1 MKRTILL
8 FSVAILCLLF
18 CLGLVSCE
26 DKYVTIKFNTMG
38 GNTIESIQVEKGGK
52 IPKPSDPEKLG
63 YSFDKWCYEGVEW
76 VFVGYVAT
84 EDMTLEAKWTPIE
97 YTIEYVCE
105 GTHSNK
111 TSYTV
116 ENGFELS
123 DAIREKHI
131 FLGWYEDKEYTKP
144 IAKIEKGTMGSLTI
158 YGKTQKS
165 PLVLVRD
172 GDEYTVSCWDKNI
185 TSVEIPSKHN
195 GRPVTTIDIYG
206 FEGCTRLES
215 ITIPNSVTKIGGL
228 AFKDCTSLESIT
240 IHSSITK
247 ISGNVFKNCAN
258 LERIEVDEENKN
270 YSSIDGNLYSKDEKT
285 LIQYAPGK
293 KETSFTVPN
302 SVTIIDN
309 RAFESCAR
317 IKFITIP
324 SSVTAIGEGAFFY
337 CESLISV
344 GIENGVKT
352 IGNRAFYYCTN
363 LKIITI
369 PSSVTAI
376 EGNLIH
382 DCARLERIEVDEEN
396 KNYSSI
402 DGNLYSKD
410 KKTLIQYASGK
421 KETSF
426 IVPNCVTTIEN
437 SAFDFCLSLTS
448 VTIPSSVTKIAEEVF
463 EDCIYVERIEVDK
476 ENKNYSSIDGNLY
489 SKDQKTLIRY
499 AEGKKETSFTIPS
512 GVTKIGD
519 CAFVG
524 CALVSITIPN
534 SVKSIGYEAF
544 SHCANLTIYCEAESQ
559 PSGWNSYWNDSN
571 CPVVWDYKNK

>member
-1 MKRTILL
+1 M
-8 FSVAILCLLF
+8 
-18 CLGLVSCE
+18 
-26 DKYVTIKFNTMG
+26 
-38 GNTIESIQVEKGGK
+38 
-52 IPKPSDPEKLG
+52 
-63 YSFDKWCYEGVEW
+63 
-76 VFVGYVAT
+76 
-84 EDMTLEAKWTPIE
+84 
-97 YTIEYVCE
+97 
-105 GTHSNK
+105 
-111 TSYTV
+111 
-116 ENGFELS
+116 
-123 DAIREKHI
+123 
-131 FLGWYEDKEYTKP
+131 
-144 IAKIEKGTMGSLTI
+144 
-158 YGKTQKS
+158 
-165 PLVLVRD
+165 
-172 GDEYTVSCWDKNI
+172 
-185 TSVEIPSKHN
+185 
-195 GRPVTTIDIYG
+195 
-206 FEGCTRLES
+206 
-215 ITIPNSVTKIGGL
+215 
-228 AFKDCTSLESIT
+228 
-240 IHSSITK
+240 
-247 ISGNVFKNCAN
+247 
-258 LERIEVDEENKN
+258 
-270 YSSIDGNLYSKDEKT
+270 YSKDEKT